1 MLATTLFKVLADI
14 AVSSLVPETKDN
26 SLPLAKLQTKTCQ
39 PLKLL
44 VPASTLDRLGFEPV
58 EPPCTVGES
67 FPFFKCPPSEYTA
80 GQICGPS
87 KLASEDTTASSMIPG
102 DVANDPTL
110 GKPMLQSRPTKPG
123 NAPATTLD
131 QLGFKPM
138 EPLFL
143 AKSSTDNL
151 NCFTPSPV
159 GSNCPTLRPDSPAAL
174 LQDVHFNDID
184 LHPDEMFEGTHF
196 TVGRPSDAIKDMIQ
210 EGLDHINKY
219 LTDLAAHTGQPPQQI
234 IDRFLKQYAQSS
246 PTNDWN
252 HYAKY
257 FTYFQ
262 QRELECLR
270 KSGEFSGTIEGTPC
284 KCALNKW

>member
-1 MLATTLFKVLADI
+1 
-14 AVSSLVPETKDN
+14 VSHFLSSNAL
-26 SLPLAKLQTKTCQ
+26 
-39 PLKLL
+39 
-44 VPASTLDRLGFEPV
+44 RLNF
-58 EPPCTVGES
+58 
-67 FPFFKCPPSEYTA
+67 TA

-87 KLASEDTTASSMIPG
+87 KLASEDAAASSTIPG

-110 GKPMLQSRPTKPG
+110 GKPMLQSRPTKPR
-123 NAPATTLD
+123 NAPATALD

-151 NCFTPSPV
+151 NRFTPSPV
-159 GSNCPTLRPDSPAAL
+159 GSNRPTLRPDSPAASP
-174 LQDVHFNDID
+174 QDVHFNDID
-184 LHPDEMFEGTHF
+184 LHPDEMFKGTHF

-210 EGLDHINKY
+210 EGLDHINEY

-234 IDRFLKQYAQSS
+234 IDRFLKQYARSS

-252 HYAKY
+252 RYAKY